1 MMVDEVPATLDE
13 YVAEGVAMTT
23 DTVSGIYA
31 PGKDWYN
38 ALPYIWAFGGEIA
51 VQDGDTWDAQFS
63 SPESLEGL
71 NLLQTVYQDATVA
84 PADGNE
90 LMANIAFCNGEA
102 GFISSPAWAAGNLTG
117 AWPWADEDA
126 GQNSEGCPD
135 TYAADLGAFALPGL
149 EAGETA
155 PIFAGGSNVAVAT
168 KSAAPTKAKAALEI
182 MLSEDYQ
189 KRLAEQGL
197 TPGIISAASA
207 LPDTPIAQ
215 AQAAALANSKGTP
228 ASPNWAEVEAAQII
242 PDALVRIAQGE
253 DVEAVATALDEQ
265 IEAILNQ

>member
-1 MMVDEVPATLDE
+1 
-13 YVAEGVAMTT
+13 
-23 DTVSGIYA
+23 
-31 PGKDWYN
+31 
-38 ALPYIWAFGGEIA
+38 
-51 VQDGDTWDAQFS
+51 
-63 SPESLEGL
+63 
-71 NLLQTVYQDATVA
+71 
-84 PADGNE
+84 
-90 LMANIAFCNGEA
+90 
-102 GFISSPAWAAGNLTG
+102 
-117 AWPWADEDA
+117 
-126 GQNSEGCPD
+126 
-135 TYAADLGAFALPGL
+135 
-149 EAGETA
+149 
-155 PIFAGGSNVAVAT
+155 
-168 KSAAPTKAKAALEI
+168 

-189 KRLAEQGL
+189 KLLAEQGL